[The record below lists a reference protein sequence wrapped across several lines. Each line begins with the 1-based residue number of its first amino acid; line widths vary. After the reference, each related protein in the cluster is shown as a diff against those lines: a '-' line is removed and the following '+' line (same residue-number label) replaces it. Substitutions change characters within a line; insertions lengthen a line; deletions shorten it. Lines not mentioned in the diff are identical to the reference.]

1 MGVERVGMV
10 KGRDETI
17 NKQTIK
23 EISGVMRTVMKYVI
37 ERQNRELLCGG

>member
-1 MGVERVGMV
+1 MGVEEGRVV

-17 NKQTIK
+17 KQTIK